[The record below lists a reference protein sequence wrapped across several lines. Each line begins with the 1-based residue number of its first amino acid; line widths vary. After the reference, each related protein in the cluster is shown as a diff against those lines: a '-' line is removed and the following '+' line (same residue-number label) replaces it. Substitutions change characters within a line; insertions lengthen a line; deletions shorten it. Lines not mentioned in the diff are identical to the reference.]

1 MIREGKSQDLAV
13 DIILTVSEIDEIVK
27 WYGIGN
33 TEYDPKL
40 LDKLET
46 CAKAIRFSGV
56 KRIGCIDESRLN
68 WD

>member
-1 MIREGKSQDLAV
+1 MITTGKTQHLAV

-27 WYGIGN
+27 WYGKGN
-33 TEYDPKL
+33 TEYDKKL
-40 LDKLET
+40 LDKLEA

-56 KRIGCIDESRLN
+56 KRIGYVDESRLN